1 MIETMCTDKIRDR
14 QNRIIKYMLK
24 DVNGQEQ
31 IFDAQQLKGLIVAHK
46 INVRN
51 LTLTSDNRLIDA
63 GDKAFEKYRG
73 SVVTTPDTPK
83 TKLLQVTEKIVT
95 GLGFQFNME
104 NASENG
110 AIQDDGRAPGI
121 DYISEAVPT
130 PCFGD
135 IILCVKVD
143 YEWRDWRGTGT
154 MAKNDLRY
162 SISLYS
168 NDPDF
173 DNHYAFCI
181 EHMRFNM
188 ISLQQ
193 AMLSMKKDLQ
203 RLMLSKS
210 GYRSNRKAFEKM
222 VSYLYKNKKHKD
234 AKTKEDF
241 LKYYE
246 SKLANN

>member
-14 QNRIIKYMLK
+14 QNRIIKYILK

-31 IFDAQQLKGLIVAHK
+31 IFDAQNLKQLIVAHK
-46 INVRN
+46 VNVRN
-51 LTLTSDNRLIDA
+51 LTLTADNRLIDA

-121 DYISEAVPT
+121 DYRSEAVPT

-135 IILCVKVD
+135 IILCVQVD
-143 YEWRDWRGTGT
+143 YEWKDWRGTGT
-154 MAKNDLRY
+154 MSKNDLMY
-162 SISLYS
+162 SVSLYS

-188 ISLQQ
+188 LSLQQ
-193 AMLSMKKDLQ
+193 ALLSVKKDLQ
-203 RLMLSKS
+203 RLKLDKS
-210 GYRSNRKAFEKM
+210 FYRNNRKTFDKM
-222 VSYLYKNKKHKD
+222 INYLYKNKTYVD
-234 AKTKEDF
+234 ELTKEDF
-241 LKYYE
+241 LKHYG
-246 SKLANN
+246 ANLV